1 MRLTPRRKSGLQ
13 DEIEFLVLE
22 NLIHNEDYSRK
33 VLPFLKK
40 DYFPDNATQ
49 VVYEHIS
56 DYISKY
62 NTLPTQSEI
71 IIELKNQ
78 TNLAQGDFEV
88 AIDVVNGLA
97 KRQNCPSNDWLFE
110 NTEAFCKERALYNVL
125 TEAAEYLG
133 DQVEGNFKLGKIPEA
148 IQNALGITFDTTIG
162 LDYSVAEDR
171 WERRRQRKVD
181 KVPFCVGKLND
192 ATGGGMNLKTVTC
205 VAAGTGAGKS
215 ALMCAQAAYSMM
227 HDLDVLYI
235 TLEMDEDSI
244 TDRIDANIL
253 GIDLDDIPNMSK
265 QDYTNRINKKLEQ
278 TKGRLIVKEYPT
290 SAAGVLEFR
299 ALLNDLKLKKSF
311 KPRLICI
318 DYLNIC
324 NSSRYKAGVVNSY
337 TLVKGIAE
345 ELRGLAKEFECAIMT
360 GTQLNR
366 DGVENENV
374 SLKEISES
382 SGLSHTVDMLF
393 ALMRTEELD
402 KLNQVL
408 IKQLKN
414 RFGDMAKMLRFTM
427 GVDRAKFRYWDVD
440 TSNDPKDTEQ
450 VDSEKGIIAQADPE
464 TGELPWSGNFGTRN
478 KKPRGQF
485 SGINA

>member
-1 MRLTPRRKSGLQ
+1 MQ
-13 DEIEFLVLE
+13 DEIEYLVLE
-22 NLIHNEDYSRK
+22 NLINNEDFSRK
-33 VLPFLKK
+33 VIPFLKK

-49 VVYEHIS
+49 IVFEHIS
-56 DYISKY
+56 NYVTKY

-71 IIELKNQ
+71 VIELKNKTDITQ
-78 TNLAQGDFEV
+78 ADFETSV
-88 AIDVVNGLA
+88 DVVNSLTRKA
-97 KRQNCPSNDWLFE
+97 NSPSLEWLLE
-110 NTEAFCKERALYNVL
+110 NTETFCRDRALFNTL
-125 TEAAEYLG
+125 SEAAEMLG
-133 DQVEGNFKLGKIPEA
+133 DLKEQGSYKLGKIPEA
-148 IQNALGITFDTTIG
+148 IQDALGITFETTIG
-162 LDYSVAEDR
+162 LDYAVAEDR
-171 WERRRQRKVD
+171 WERRKQRKVD
-181 KVPFCVGKLND
+181 KVPFCVGRLND
-192 ATGGGMNLKTVTC
+192 ATGGGMNLKTITC

-227 HDLDVLYI
+227 NDVDVLYI

-253 GIDLDDIPNMSK
+253 GVDLDDIPNMSK
-265 QDYTNRINKKLEQ
+265 EEYTRKIDQKLSK

-299 ALLNDLKLKKSF
+299 ALLNDLKLKKNF
-311 KPRLICI
+311 KPRLICV

-324 NSSRYKAGVVNSY
+324 SSSRYKAGAVNSY
-337 TLVKGIAE
+337 TLVKAIAE

-402 KLNQVL
+402 KLNQVM

-414 RFGDMAKMLRFTM
+414 RFGDMAKLLRFTM

-440 TSNDPKDTEQ
+440 NSNDPTEIERNSNE
-450 VDSEKGIIAQADPE
+450 DKSIIDQADPD
-464 TGELPWSGNFGTRN
+464 TGELPWNGNFGSSRN
-478 KKPRGQF
+478 KGRRTGF
-485 SGINA
+485 SGIKA